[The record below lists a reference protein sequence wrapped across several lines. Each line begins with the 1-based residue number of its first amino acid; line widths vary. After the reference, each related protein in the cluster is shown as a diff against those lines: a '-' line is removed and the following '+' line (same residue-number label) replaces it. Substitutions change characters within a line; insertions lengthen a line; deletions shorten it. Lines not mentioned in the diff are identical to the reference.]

1 MRVPLALEV
10 TSKHTRQNDLLPEK
24 KLGYS
29 ERVGCIE
36 QYIVIDAGR
45 AGDGHPVELLDDH
58 REAGRLVLRD
68 PDEAG
73 RIQVECLDALLEL
86 ASEGD
91 RTTVR
96 LLDATTGE
104 VLSGLFEL
112 DEQLAEERNRA
123 EFEAARAEAE
133 KARAE
138 AERTRAEEEK
148 ARAEAEKARAE
159 GERARAEAL
168 EREVLEL
175 RRQLDARRSGQ
186 AGD

>member
-1 MRVPLALEV
+1 MRGHK
-10 TSKHTRQNDLLPEK
+10 TDL
-24 KLGYS
+24 S
-29 ERVGCIE
+29 AERVGCIE

-73 RIQVECLDALLEL
+73 RIRVECLDALMEL
-86 ASEGD
+86 VSEGD

-138 AERTRAEEEK
+138 EEK
-148 ARAEAEKARAE
+148 
-159 GERARAEAL
+159 ARAEAL